1 MEEPIIIDLKP
12 FGGEGYVEM
21 MEPTLRAR
29 RERDNMIA
37 DLVFTTDKDG
47 NIIKKTSNN
56 IDAVYVRVLSYDFC
70 ENSRWRKRAAE
81 QRARHRQEGE
91 WNSSLHARTEAFRC
105 DGNQCRVGRSRVFL
119 GFDQRHGL
127 DGGKQRDLG
136 G

>member
-1 MEEPIIIDLKP
+1 MPMEEPIIIDLKP

-56 IDAVYVRVLSYDFC
+56 IDAVYVRVLSYVESAPFNKDLDSFFDYTDKLDKK
-70 ENSRWRKRAAE
+70 KRGNGAKLYDAM
-81 QRARHRQEGE
+81 
-91 WNSSLHARTEAFRC
+91 TEA
-105 DGNQCRVGRSRVFL
+105 VAKI
-119 GFDQRHGL
+119 
-127 DGGKQRDLG
+127 DGGETSPSAG
-136 G
+136 SPGAESGSSA